1 MYSLREK
8 VFSPIL
14 AHGTVAWYRVHFQ
27 QLNLEWT
34 NKKVDVIGRQR
45 PGERGM
51 CNVKKKNQDLLKPT
65 VLFFFFF

>member
-1 MYSLREK
+1 MYSLRER

-34 NKKVDVIGRQR
+34 NKKVDMIGRQR
-45 PGERGM
+45 PGERSM
-51 CNVKKKNQDLLKPT
+51 CNVKKNQDLLKPT
-65 VLFFFFF
+65 VLFFFF